1 MAFSYRIPIASQSQ
15 IIGNANTTTPTRLV
29 RKICGALI
37 NNLPRQ
43 KLPSKKE
50 FPN

>member
-15 IIGNANTTTPTRLV
+15 IIRNARRVPGRYE
-29 RKICGALI
+29 RKICSALI

-50 FPN
+50 LPD